1 MDKHVVALLPNIGIK
16 CKRVERQQRIAQHFF
31 MIDPK
36 TFLHERI
43 NQYHRHDEPRNLGET
58 VGIGGTDH
66 QHPESIG
73 DKERI
78 IYPMVILVLEVA
90 AEDEIVPHRYPHG
103 TI

>member
-1 MDKHVVALLPNIGIK
+1 MMNHEIWA
-16 CKRVERQQRIAQHFF
+16 KRLESAARI
-31 MIDPK
+31 
-36 TFLHERI
+36 T
-43 NQYHRHDEPRNLGET
+43 
-58 VGIGGTDH
+58 

>member
-1 MDKHVVALLPNIGIK
+1 MVH
-16 CKRVERQQRIAQHFF
+16 
-31 MIDPK
+31 PK

-43 NQYHRHDEPRNLGET
+43 NQHHRHDEPRNLGET